1 MRWGPFSSELL
12 VCVVFDFTMNSWEVP
27 VKGLSHGPWRCSWN
41 NKIPKMVAFYVWTT
55 VLGKILSID
64 NQIKRKRVLVNQ
76 FCMYMSGG
84 VSSVDD
90 LLRHQLVVLEYGLLV
105 GLRDAALM

>member
-12 VCVVFDFTMNSWEVP
+12 VCVVFDFTMN
-27 VKGLSHGPWRCSWN
+27 
-41 NKIPKMVAFYVWTT
+41 
-55 VLGKILSID
+55 
-64 NQIKRKRVLVNQ
+64 
-76 FCMYMSGG
+76 
-84 VSSVDD
+84 D